1 MKTLIRFLAMILLLV
16 PAGSVL
22 AGGGGGGGG
31 GCTGGTS
38 MSCGV
43 SYTQGTGNC
52 QGCAPTNNN
61 NNINPCCYANSDL
74 DCNGTSDVTYSV
86 ENTSGFTY
94 TIPVG
99 VACPTSFTFTIS
111 TTANLQG
118 AIFNTSYT
126 GVGGGLDGGHSTND
140 EHGSSAMGGG
150 TFTLTSSGCAGQV
163 LQVFVDGYAGASGT
177 FSISVPCPVILPIE
191 LLSFTGL
198 RRREDEAEFNWVTA
212 TETHNHFFTLEE
224 SSDGVNFTTVA
235 MLPGAGNSTKELS
248 YDYTYKDPPNDKQ
261 YYYRLKQTDYNGDF
275 SYSGIIVLEDA
286 RKGQLDVTSIVPMP
300 VTDKMAITISSDSRD
315 EVNLRFFDVTGRMV
329 YNKSFSVTEGSN
341 TLELDITSLEKGI
354 YFTSLT
360 QAGNTVQVKVLKY

>member
-1 MKTLIRFLAMILLLV
+1 MKIIIHLLVIFLLLM
-16 PAGSVL
+16 PAGRVL

-43 SYTQGTGNC
+43 TYSQNTGNC
-52 QGCAPTNNN
+52 TGCAPANNN

-94 TIPVG
+94 TIPAG
-99 VACPTSFTFTIS
+99 VSCPTTFNFTIS

-126 GVGGGLDGGHSTND
+126 GVGGGLDGTHSTND

-163 LQVFVDGYAGASGT
+163 LQVFVDGYAGVTGS
-177 FSISVPCPVILPIE
+177 FSISVPCPAVLPIE
-191 LLSFTGL
+191 LLSFSAV
-198 RRREDEAEFNWVTA
+198 RRREEEMEFVWVTA
-212 TETHNHFFTLEE
+212 SETNNSFFTLEE
-224 SSDGVNFTTVA
+224 SRDGVDYRSIATV
-235 MLPGAGNSTKELS
+235 PGAGNSTSVLS
-248 YDYTYKDPPNDKQ
+248 YAYTYKDPPPDRLC
-261 YYYRLKQTDYNGDF
+261 YYRLKQTDYNGEY
-275 SYSGIIVLEDA
+275 SYSEVIVPEDERESTIGI
-286 RKGQLDVTSIVPMP
+286 TSIVPMP
-300 VTDKMAITISSDSRD
+300 VNDRMWLTLNSGLDDMLDIR
-315 EVNLRFFDVTGRMV
+315 LFDVTGRLV
-329 YNKSFSVTEGSN
+329 YDKGHRVAKGSN
-341 TLELDITSLEKGI
+341 TLEIDLSQLDKGV

-360 QAGNTVQVKVLKY
+360 QAGKSVHTKVLKE